1 MKPFFQTTSSANMLT
16 IATAPVVR
24 QNRRS
29 SNFELI
35 FKTIS
40 LQGKKKMFSP
50 YISMLHAY
58 IVLFGYVYLDEEDM
72 QKMVDVDLS
81 MPLYTPK
88 HTYKEMCVCKCG
100 VCVCVSFNRVESS

>member
-1 MKPFFQTTSSANMLT
+1 MLT

-40 LQGKKKMFSP
+40 LQGKKKKKFSP

-58 IVLFGYVYLDEEDM
+58 IVLFGYVYLDEEEM
-72 QKMVDVDLS
+72 QKIVDVELS
-81 MPLYTPK
+81 MPFYTPK
-88 HTYKEMCVCKCG
+88 HTCKEMCVCKCG
-100 VCVCVSFNRVESS
+100 VCVSFN

>member
-1 MKPFFQTTSSANMLT
+1 
-16 IATAPVVR
+16 
-24 QNRRS
+24 
-29 SNFELI
+29 
-35 FKTIS
+35 
-40 LQGKKKMFSP
+40 
-50 YISMLHAY
+50 MLHVY

-100 VCVCVSFNRVESS
+100 VCVCVCHLTELSHHNNQQVREDEKSWRSHKPRSKHDLSSCSVKV